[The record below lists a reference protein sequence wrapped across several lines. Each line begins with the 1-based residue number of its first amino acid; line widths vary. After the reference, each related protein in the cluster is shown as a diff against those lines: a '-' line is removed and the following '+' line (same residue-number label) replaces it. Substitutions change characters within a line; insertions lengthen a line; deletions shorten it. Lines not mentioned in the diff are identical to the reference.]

1 MLRGKQEVK
10 EFPRS
15 QSELSEEP
23 EIEMGQNNENEFEIE
38 GIH

>member
-1 MLRGKQEVK
+1 MLRGEQEIK
-10 EFPRS
+10 KFPRS
-15 QSELSEEP
+15 QSQFSEES